1 MQTNLNLFSLEAEYI
16 IIFLIGVYVRMNDH
30 VC

>member
-16 IIFLIGVYVRMNDH
+16 IIFLIGVYVQMNAH